1 METFDRKRE
10 QQVWQRVNSPLPAP
24 PREGLRVLR
33 RESLILA
40 GIYRQLMSSLT
51 GKTAEKA
58 AQLYR
63 EETATAAVLRGLELL
78 RGEDNGK
85 SRPLPP
91 PREPTMRLLHHCYR
105 RTRNCQAEYTARSL
119 EADFG
124 GVFRVLADRAEQQCA
139 RIAELMGML

>member
-33 RESLILA
+33 RESLVLA
-40 GIYRQLMSSLT
+40 GIYRQLISSLN
-51 GKTAEKA
+51 GKPAEKA

-78 RGEDNGK
+78 RGEDSGK
-85 SRPLPP
+85 GRPLPP
-91 PREPTMRLLHHCYR
+91 PGEPPMRLLHHCYR

-119 EADFG
+119 EADCG
-124 GVFRVLADRAEQQCA
+124 GVFRVLAERAEQQCA

>member
-33 RESLILA
+33 RESLVLA
-40 GIYRQLMSSLT
+40 GIYRQLMSSLN
-51 GKTAEKA
+51 GKPAEKA

-63 EETATAAVLRGLELL
+63 EETATAATLRGLELL
-78 RGEDNGK
+78 RGEASGK
-85 SRPLPP
+85 GRPLPP
-91 PREPTMRLLHHCYR
+91 PGEPTMRLLHHCYR

-119 EADFG
+119 EADCG
-124 GVFRVLADRAEQQCA
+124 GVFRVLAERAEQQCA